1 MGGAAVA
8 VLDVDVDAFG
18 FVKVC
23 MYATS
28 AGLVFEKNF
37 ARSSGRVC
45 INDSNNFDICL
56 SSHVCIGVVGGKF
69 SVVSGFVCISGI
81 DSVGISIAFVFVRRK
96 PTCVKPSFAEP
107 PDTVVCQLCYKV
119 SSQVHGD
126 IWNMIFDEYCKQ
138 IVVR

>member
-1 MGGAAVA
+1 MVGRTVVDGVFEAAVEATVVDGAAIA
-8 VLDVDVDAFG
+8 ALDADAFG

-45 INDSNNFDICL
+45 INDSNNVDICL

-81 DSVGISIAFVFVRRK
+81 DSVGMSIAFVFVQ
-96 PTCVKPSFAEP
+96 CVFNRA
-107 PDTVVCQLCYKV
+107 
-119 SSQVHGD
+119 
-126 IWNMIFDEYCKQ
+126 
-138 IVVR
+138 